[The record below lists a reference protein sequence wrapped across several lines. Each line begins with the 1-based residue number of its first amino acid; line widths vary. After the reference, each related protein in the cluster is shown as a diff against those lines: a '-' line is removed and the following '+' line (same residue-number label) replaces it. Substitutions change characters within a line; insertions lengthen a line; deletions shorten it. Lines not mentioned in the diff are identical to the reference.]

1 MPQADASWWGD
12 EDEFLGDMQARIQA
26 GGEGANEAKGLLA
39 AFTRRKQMG
48 ANPFAPQAPQ
58 QAPEAPQAPQGH
70 GQAIAVPFA
79 TGGKPLSLALYANQ
93 TSAAQGRHLQ
103 GMIDAT
109 TSAWQDENDSRVAQ
123 AREQAR
129 MDHETQLEAMRNEAM
144 LQRLQKELEDRER
157 ERRARNG
164 GLLRRINGGGWEVV

>member
-1 MPQADASWWGD
+1 MAKLNPEFFDLDPSWFED
-12 EDEFLGDMQARIQA
+12 EDQLQDELQQRQRKLIARR
-26 GGEGANEAKGLLA
+26 ANGY
-39 AFTRRKQMG
+39 MG
-48 ANPFAPQAPQ
+48 PIRPHQPAPQAPQ
-58 QAPEAPQAPQGH
+58 QAPGAPQAPQGH

-79 TGGKPLSLALYANQ
+79 TGGHRLNMAMYTHPV
-93 TSAAQGRHLQ
+93 AQSQAQHLQ

-164 GLLRRINGGGWEVV
+164 GLLRRINGGDWEVV